1 MEAVK
6 KESKFMITRN
16 ELQSNIK
23 KITDSLNQS
32 NWASKTELNILR
44 DDLSSNT
51 TSIKSDQSEEGSN
64 KVIKVDDIFRKL
76 NDIVGG

>member
-1 MEAVK
+1 
-6 KESKFMITRN
+6 MITRN

-44 DDLSSNT
+44 DDLSANI